1 MKSILIIWKI
11 VIRLKNRVE
20 KYCSQQCIKIIAVSS
35 LKQNE
40 IYKSN
45 DSNKWNGKCIKI
57 RYYSYT
63 RPLAVIK
70 KSPHSFNNLTQQNL
84 TNVTTFRIQRK
95 TELNSRRV
103 G

>member
-1 MKSILIIWKI
+1 MSQVNQELELDFLKIVKSILIIWKI

-63 RPLAVIK
+63 RPLPFIGGTHSNLK
-70 KSPHSFNNLTQQNL
+70 K
-84 TNVTTFRIQRK
+84 
-95 TELNSRRV
+95 
-103 G
+103 